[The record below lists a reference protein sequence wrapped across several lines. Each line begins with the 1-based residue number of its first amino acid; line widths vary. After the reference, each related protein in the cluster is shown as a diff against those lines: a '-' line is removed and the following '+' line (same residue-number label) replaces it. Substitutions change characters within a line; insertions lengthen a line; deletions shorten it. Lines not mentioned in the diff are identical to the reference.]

1 MMPRKTL
8 VSLAS
13 LLLLVLAGTAG
24 IAFARKKRTENK
36 IMEYKQALVLEP
48 WAVGR
53 FVIDVPKGADVS
65 YSQGYRGAGAEIEV
79 FPCARFQAEKLVKD
93 RVEELQ
99 GTRHLEGGTL
109 LERYMESK
117 ALPNTW
123 ILHRWEDRTF
133 KSDDRQTFIDAYH
146 WKKDSGPKNPF
157 AEGAFLFKFG
167 RGSHANEFEMK
178 KDQSELEDLFRRVR
192 VRDNRDIPSDPGFCM
207 DNSMIPGLP
216 PDGLHSEGAAI
227 SFAVPGHPDI
237 FVRFDTSV
245 VSKRTAAGEKLL
257 ARVKRVNS
265 EPMFSKL
272 TSKELR
278 ARERAVGDYKGQE
291 YLEMFQEDGLWDMQ
305 FQWEFSGFGDCWD
318 YPAMTLE
325 LTNSRAE
332 DSRAPLSMTEEE
344 ALALWDAMVD
354 SIRIRP
360 TAKTPPIRK
369 DGASEPAP
377 QVPFGITLPAPDAP
391 AKPRSA
397 LGTRLGTGEV
407 CPQTGIWECAHHE
420 NLGGAKRAF
429 LEGQT
434 FREAV
439 LDTKRSWFGRLLGRP
454 AETVVAT
461 AWTLVSC
468 PDEEGATGDPQ
479 PRNAPKPEQRS

>member
-109 LERYMESK
+109 LERYVESQT
-117 ALPNTW
+117 LPNTW
-123 ILHRWEDRTF
+123 ILYRWRDRSH
-133 KSDDRQTFIDAYH
+133 KGVIYVDAYH
-146 WKKDSGPKNPF
+146 WQATPSGPRRSF
-157 AEGAFLFKFG
+157 QESAYLFKFD
-167 RGSHANEFEMK
+167 RGIEPV
-178 KDQSELEDLFRRVR
+178 DSEIQEAQAGLEDLFRRVR

-360 TAKTPPIRK
+360 TPRTPPIRK

-377 QVPFGITLPAPDAP
+377 PIPFGITLPAPDAP

-407 CPQTGIWECAHHE
+407 CPQTGIWECAHNE
-420 NLGGAKRAF
+420 NLGGSKRAF
-429 LEGQT
+429 REGQI
-434 FREAV
+434 FQEAV
-439 LDTKRSWFGRLLGRP
+439 LDTPRSWFGRLLGRP
-454 AETVVAT
+454 AEIVVAT
-461 AWTLVSC
+461 AWTLVSD
-468 PDEEGATGDPQ
+468 PDEEGTTGDPQ
-479 PRNAPKPEQRS
+479 PRSTPRPEQGS